1 MSLLQEDNTYRKV
14 PGLKAGDVVTVIGSV
29 KDDAERIVVN
39 LQGKTP
45 DDSSSSSDAEERH
58 TDIPLHF
65 NPRWDQG
72 ML

>member
-1 MSLLQEDNTYRKV
+1 M
-14 PGLKAGDVVTVIGSV
+14 IGSV

-45 DDSSSSSDAEERH
+45 DDSSSSSDAKERH

-65 NPRWDQG
+65 NPRRDQG
-72 ML
+72 MLCMICY